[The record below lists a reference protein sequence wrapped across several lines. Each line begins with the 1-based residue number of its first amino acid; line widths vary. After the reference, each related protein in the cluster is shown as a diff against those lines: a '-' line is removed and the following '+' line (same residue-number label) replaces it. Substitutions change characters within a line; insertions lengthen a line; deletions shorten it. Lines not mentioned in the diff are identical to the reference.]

1 MAAFSCFPVAS
12 AAPTRAAGRSVGP
25 VNLTHRTRAPSVRVM
40 SAAEQRTSPQPGAA
54 ASTLDL
60 PAYSEPVAALAAAN
74 PAYAA
79 VLATQQAVLSLVTDA
94 LKLEAVCSSVTGP
107 CGAFSAASADGSSG
121 AAIGAARGG
130 AVHCLSASA
139 LANRAAGFGTSRLL
153 GFVEGDR
160 DVPHFALEHVL
171 AGDRLQGIIT
181 LWPRQNWVTDLEY
194 THKYFATGE
203 PLHVMSS
210 TAPAEGGPRSYNDV
224 MNGVM
229 GTAEKRAGWRH
240 YTSPVAEV
248 KPLLASSIS
257 YTFPAQ
263 QDDLDAFRAAALEVA
278 QLWVS
283 FLQAQPTPAKDA
295 AQRTALD
302 ARYFSAI
309 TSDPAN
315 GIAVRMFGEDAT
327 DKLLKMATGHPAVST

>member
-1 MAAFSCFPVAS
+1 MA
-12 AAPTRAAGRSVGP
+12 
-25 VNLTHRTRAPSVRVM
+25 
-40 SAAEQRTSPQPGAA
+40 AAEQRTSPPPPGRAPP
-54 ASTLDL
+54 LDL
-60 PAYSEPVAALAAAN
+60 SSYSEPVAALAAAN

-79 VLATQQAVLSLVTDA
+79 VLATQQAVLSLATDA
-94 LKLEAVCSSVTGP
+94 LQLEAVCSSATGP

-121 AAIGAARGG
+121 AAIGAVRGG
-130 AVHCLSASA
+130 AVHWLSASA

-160 DVPHFALEHVL
+160 DAPHFALEHVL

-194 THKYFATGE
+194 THKYFG
-203 PLHVMSS
+203 
-210 TAPAEGGPRSYNDV
+210 TAPPGEGGPRSYNDV
-224 MNGVM
+224 MNGLM
-229 GTAEKRAGWRH
+229 GEAEKRAGWRH

-263 QDDLDAFRAAALEVA
+263 QDNLDAFRAAALEVA

-283 FLQAQPTPAKDA
+283 FLRAPPAPARDA

-327 DKLLKMATGHPAVST
+327 NKLLKMATGHPAVAT